1 MNNLNPKFAKTF
13 DIMWQFEI
21 RQDIEIH
28 VYDWD
33 TGDVRSCDV
42 NKQVRPPR
50 ALASARFSLPCNCR
64 VVTCAQ
70 DFLGSA
76 KTQISSI
83 VGSPGMQLVLP
94 MERDGRVLLR
104 SKMILRAEKLGEAA
118 GEDFDLQLAVK
129 GRALAKK
136 DWFGKSDPYLQFC
149 RLRPDGTFDIV
160 YVTPHA
166 CKRAIFPSCCYR
178 LRRHAQAHL

>member
-1 MNNLNPKFAKTF
+1 
-13 DIMWQFEI
+13 
-21 RQDIEIH
+21 
-28 VYDWD
+28 
-33 TGDVRSCDV
+33 
-42 NKQVRPPR
+42 
-50 ALASARFSLPCNCR
+50 
-64 VVTCAQ
+64 
-70 DFLGSA
+70 
-76 KTQISSI
+76 
-83 VGSPGMQLVLP
+83 MQLVLP

-160 YVTPHA
+160 YATPHA
-166 CKRAIFPSCCYR
+166 CKSAILPSCCHR
-178 LRRHAQAHL
+178 LKRHAQAHL